1 MSSPTIRPDS
11 GEEPADAGPRNRP
24 AMALA
29 LALGAAGGALFW
41 RLDLPLAWMLGAMC
55 LTTAAAVVRLPLAM
69 SPGLRSIMVAVLGVM
84 LGSAFSPEL
93 LSQAGEWAV
102 SLSALVPYLL
112 VATLLS
118 LLYFGRVARYDL
130 PTAYYS
136 GVPGGL
142 AQMIVLGTEQ
152 GGDTRAISLAHA
164 TRILLVVMTIPFW
177 FRLTGDAGPATA
189 SLAGRPHLLDVGLA
203 DLGLLA
209 AAAVVGSLIAI
220 RLRLPAATL
229 IGPMIVSAAIHLSG
243 LTASTP
249 PLEAVAVAQVVL
261 GTAIGCRFA
270 GTRAVTILHAMIL
283 AVGALVVLLAVA
295 VFFALVVGQVTGLD
309 FDALLL
315 AYAPGG
321 LAEMSLI
328 ALAQNIDPAFV
339 AAHHTLRIALVVL
352 LAPLLFRLIARSG
365 RTRGD

>member
-1 MSSPTIRPDS
+1 MPAPARREPSASHLGS
-11 GEEPADAGPRNRP
+11 GQTWPS
-24 AMALA
+24 MALA

-41 RLDLPLAWMLGAMC
+41 RLNLPLAWMLGSMC
-55 LTTAAAVVRLPLAM
+55 LTTAAAVARVPLRM
-69 SPGLRSIMVAVLGVM
+69 SVNLRSVMVAVLGVM
-84 LGSAFSPEL
+84 LGSAFTPDL
-93 LSQAGEWAV
+93 LSRAGEWAV

-118 LLYFGRVARYDL
+118 LIYFRRVARYDFA
-130 PTAYYS
+130 TAFYS

-164 TRILLVVMTIPFW
+164 TRILLVVSTIPFW
-177 FRLTGDAGPATA
+177 FRLTGDAGTATA
-189 SLAGRPHLLDVGLA
+189 TMAGRPHLMDVGLE
-203 DLGLLA
+203 DLGFLA
-209 AAAVVGSLIAI
+209 AAAVAGSLLGL

-249 PLEAVAVAQVVL
+249 PLEAVALAQVVL

-270 GTRAVTILHAMIL
+270 GTRAITLLHAMVL
-283 AVGALVVLLAVA
+283 AVGALVLLITIAVVFALAVGWA
-295 VFFALVVGQVTGLD
+295 TGLD

-328 ALAQNIDPAFV
+328 ALAQDIDPAFV
-339 AAHHTLRIALVVL
+339 SAHHTLRIALVVL
-352 LAPLLFRLIARSG
+352 LAPLLFRVIARTSRSAG
-365 RTRGD
+365 L

>member
-1 MSSPTIRPDS
+1 
-11 GEEPADAGPRNRP
+11 
-24 AMALA
+24 MALA

-55 LTTAAAVVRLPLAM
+55 LTTLAAVGRVPLGM
-69 SPGLRSIMVAVLGVM
+69 SQGLRSVMVAVLGVM
-84 LGSAFSPEL
+84 LGSAFTPDL
-93 LSQAGEWAV
+93 LSQAGAWAV
-102 SLSALVPYLL
+102 SLAALVPYLL

-118 LLYFGRVARYDL
+118 LLYFRRVARYDMA
-130 PTAYYS
+130 TAFYA

-164 TRILLVVMTIPFW
+164 ARILLVVSTIPFW
-177 FRLTGDAGPATA
+177 FRLTGDAGASSAAAT
-189 SLAGRPHLLDVGLA
+189 LAGRPHLLDVGLA

-209 AAAVVGSLIAI
+209 AAAVVGSLVAV

-229 IGPMIVSAAIHLSG
+229 IGPMIVSAAIHLTG

-270 GTRAVTILHAMIL
+270 GTRAVTLLHALLL
-283 AVGALVVLLAVA
+283 AVGALVLLLAVA
-295 VFFALVVGQVTGLD
+295 VFFALVVGWATGLD

-328 ALAQNIDPAFV
+328 ALAQDIDPAFV

-352 LAPLLFRLIARSG
+352 LAPLLFRVMARTG
-365 RTRGD
+365 RTQGD

>member
-1 MSSPTIRPDS
+1 
-11 GEEPADAGPRNRP
+11 
-24 AMALA
+24 MALA

-55 LTTAAAVVRLPLAM
+55 VTTLAAVARVPLAM
-69 SPGLRSIMVAVLGVM
+69 SGGLRSVMVAVLGVM
-84 LGSAFSPEL
+84 LGSAFTPEL
-93 LSQAGEWAV
+93 FSQARQWAV
-102 SLSALVPYLL
+102 SLAALVPYLL

-118 LLYFGRVARYDL
+118 LAYFRRVARYDL
-130 PTAYYS
+130 PTAFYA

-142 AQMIVLGTEQ
+142 AQMIVLGTDQ
-152 GGDTRAISLAHA
+152 GGDTRAIALAHA
-164 TRILLVVMTIPFW
+164 ARILLVVSTIPFW
-177 FRLTGDAGPATA
+177 FRLTGEAGTPAA
-189 SLAGRPHLLDVGLA
+189 ALAGGPHLLDVALA

-209 AAAVVGSLIAI
+209 AAAVVGSLLAV

-249 PLEAVAVAQVVL
+249 PVEAVAIAQVVL
-261 GTAIGCRFA
+261 GTAIGCRFS
-270 GTRAVTILHAMIL
+270 GTRVRTVLHALAL
-283 AVGALVVLLAVA
+283 AVGALVLLLAVA
-295 VFFALVVGQVTGLD
+295 VVFALAVGWATGLD

-321 LAEMSLI
+321 LAEMSMI
-328 ALAQNIDPAFV
+328 ALAQDIDPAFV

-352 LAPLLFRLIARSG
+352 LAPLLFRVMARTA
-365 RTRGD
+365 RTPGD

>member
-1 MSSPTIRPDS
+1 
-11 GEEPADAGPRNRP
+11 
-24 AMALA
+24 MALA

-55 LTTAAAVVRLPLAM
+55 VTTIAAVARVPLRMSVRL
-69 SPGLRSIMVAVLGVM
+69 RSVMVAVLGVM
-84 LGSAFSPEL
+84 LGSAFTPEL
-93 LSQAGEWAV
+93 LDHAGDWV
-102 SLSALVPYLL
+102 ISLSALVPYLL
-112 VATLLS
+112 IATLLCH
-118 LLYFGRVARYDL
+118 LYFRRVGRYDP

-164 TRILLVVMTIPFW
+164 TRILLVVSTIPFW
-177 FRLTGDAGPATA
+177 FRLTGEAGSPAA
-189 SLAGRPHLLDVGLA
+189 SLAGGPHLLDVSLA
-203 DLGLLA
+203 DLALLA
-209 AAAVVGSLIAI
+209 AAAVVGSWIAT

-229 IGPMIVSAAIHLSG
+229 IGPMIVSAAIHLTG

-249 PLEAVAVAQVVL
+249 PLEAVALAQVVL

-270 GTRAVTILHAMIL
+270 GTRAVTVLHAMVL
-283 AVGALVVLLAVA
+283 AVGALVLLLTVAVAFALAVGWA
-295 VFFALVVGQVTGLD
+295 TGLD

-339 AAHHTLRIALVVL
+339 SAHHTLRIALVVL
-352 LAPLLFRLIARSG
+352 LAPLLFRLVARLSG
-365 RTRGD
+365 VPGA